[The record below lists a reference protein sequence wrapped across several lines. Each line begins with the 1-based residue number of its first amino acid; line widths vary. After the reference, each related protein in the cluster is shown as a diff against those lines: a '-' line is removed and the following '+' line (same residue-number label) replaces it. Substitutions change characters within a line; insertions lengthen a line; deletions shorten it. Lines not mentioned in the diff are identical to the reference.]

1 MPAPCGHRLRANHSR
16 TRFIAAESTNL
27 SFLIGGQRKLTATRR
42 LVVVAAPS
50 PGADAA
56 ALEPIPRN
64 AWLALLVSTLVVFFV
79 VINIS
84 SVNVAFPSIRED
96 FGVTDSQLSWI
107 IGAYNIV
114 VGSLLMFAGRLADS
128 IGRKKIFLPGVA
140 VFGLGSALCAVAPG
154 LGWLIAGR
162 VVQAIGG
169 SVTLASGFAV
179 MLPEFPPS
187 RRSTAVGIGG
197 ASGALGGVV
206 GPVVGSLLIDLFSWR
221 GIFWLNVPLV
231 ILVLILGPRFLN
243 ESKDPAATGRIDLIG
258 VVVGTTAVAVVM
270 LGIVQTEAWGI
281 GDARVIALLVLGIA
295 LVPVLLHRSR
305 RHPEPLIDLDLFQ
318 YRSFAS
324 TNLGVTFYGLAF
336 VPQFIVGSLFLQDV
350 WELPIREVGLILA
363 PAPLLA
369 AAISVMTGRWADRIG
384 HRWILTGG
392 CLLSAFSV
400 LLYLLLLNE
409 TPTPWSRFVPIS
421 LIAGVGVGLTVAT
434 WSGAGISDVP
444 PAKFGVAGATFNTLR
459 QAATGL
465 GAAVVITLI
474 ALAADTTTMRGVQ
487 WAFVWIIATYS
498 LAALSVYATFPSGS
512 ASDRS
517 AVASEG

>member
-1 MPAPCGHRLRANHSR
+1 MAVGTSDQVQP
-16 TRFIAAESTNL
+16 E
-27 SFLIGGQRKLTATRR
+27 
-42 LVVVAAPS
+42 
-50 PGADAA
+50 
-56 ALEPIPRN
+56 LEPIPRQ

-140 VFGLGSALCAVAPG
+140 IFGIGSALCAVAPG
-154 LGWLIAGR
+154 IGWLITGR
-162 VVQAIGG
+162 IVQAVGG
-169 SVTLASGFAV
+169 SVTLAAGFAV
-179 MLPEFPPS
+179 MLPEFPAS

-231 ILVLILGPRFLN
+231 VLVLVLGPRLLN

-258 VVVGTTAVAVVM
+258 VALGTTSVAVVM
-270 LGIVQTEAWGI
+270 LAIVQTEAWGLDDPRI
-281 GDARVIALLVLGIA
+281 YSLMILGI
-295 LVPVLLHRSR
+295 VLLPILVRRSR
-305 RHPEPLIDLDLFQ
+305 SHPEPLIDLELFR
-318 YRSFAS
+318 YRSFTS

-336 VPQFIVGSLFLQDV
+336 VPQFIVSSLFLQDV
-350 WELPIREVGLILA
+350 WDLPIREVGLVLA

-369 AAISVMTGRWADRIG
+369 ALVSIPTGRLADRVG
-384 HRWILTGG
+384 HRGILTGG
-392 CLLSAFSV
+392 CLLTAISIV
-400 LLYLLLLNE
+400 LYLTLLSE
-409 TPTPWSRFVPIS
+409 VPTPWTRFVPIS
-421 LIAGVGVGLTVAT
+421 MIAGVGVGLTVAT
-434 WSGAGISDVP
+434 WTGAGISDVP

-474 ALAADTTTMRGVQ
+474 ALAAETTTLRGIR
-487 WAFVWIIATYS
+487 WAWIWSVVTYA
-498 LAALSVYATFPSGS
+498 LAAISVFATFPAGS
-512 ASDRS
+512 ASERS
-517 AVASEG
+517 AQRTTDAS